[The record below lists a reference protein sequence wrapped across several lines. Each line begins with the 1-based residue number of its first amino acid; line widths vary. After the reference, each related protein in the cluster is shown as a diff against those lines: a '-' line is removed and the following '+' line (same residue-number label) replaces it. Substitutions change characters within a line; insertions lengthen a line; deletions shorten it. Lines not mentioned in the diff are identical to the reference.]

1 MKITVKNDFRNL
13 KKGDVYDFTDINKLK
28 TITVV
33 GKNGCGKSSI
43 FQALRGTKDDIK
55 NVSLYKNDFLKLKD
69 NIEVEHSYEKIFY
82 LDSVKD
88 NGSDLN
94 NAYDASAYVN
104 SGGFYTKDKSHGESS
119 LLYLSM
125 FLDKIKK
132 DIVENKT
139 LIVFDEFDKGF
150 SLELQAKVR
159 DIIYNISE
167 KHNVHIITISHN
179 PILIYKS
186 YIVYD
191 MEKREMVSSSEYL
204 NDKIGMTFIT
214 K

>member
-94 NAYDASAYVN
+94 NAYDASSYVN
-104 SGGFYTKDKSHGESS
+104 SGGFYAKDKSHGESS

>member
-55 NVSLYKNDFLKLKD
+55 NDSLYKNDFLKLKD

-191 MEKREMVSSSEYL
+191 MEKREMVSSSKYL
-204 NDKIGMTFIT
+204 NDKIGMTFI
-214 K
+214 KE

>member
-1 MKITVKNDFRNL
+1 MKITVIKDFRNL
-13 KKGDVYDFTDINKLK
+13 KKGDVYDFTNINKLK

-55 NVSLYKNDFLKLKD
+55 NDSLYKNDFIKLKD
-69 NIEVEHSYEKIFY
+69 NIEVEHSYDKIFF

-88 NGSDLN
+88 NGFDLN
-94 NAYDASAYVN
+94 NAYDGSSYIN
-104 SGGFYTKDKSHGESS
+104 SGGFQTKNKSHGESS
-119 LLYLSM
+119 LIYLSM
-125 FLDKIKK
+125 FLDKVKK
-132 DIVENKT
+132 EIVENKT

-159 DIIYNISE
+159 DIISNISE
-167 KHNVHIITISHN
+167 KYNVHIITISHN

-191 MEKREMVSSSEYL
+191 IEKREMVSSSKYL

-214 K
+214 E

>member
-13 KKGDVYDFTDINKLK
+13 KKDDVYDFIVINKLK

-55 NVSLYKNDFLKLKD
+55 SDSLYQTDFKKLKD

-88 NGSDLN
+88 NGFDLN
-94 NAYDASAYVN
+94 NAYDACAYVN
-104 SGGFYTKDKSHGESS
+104 SGGFHTKDKSHGESS

-132 DIVENKT
+132 HIVENKT

-159 DIIYNISE
+159 GVIYNISE
-167 KHNVHIITISHN
+167 KHKVHIITISHN

-191 MEKREMVSSSEYL
+191 IEKREMVSSSKYL
-204 NDKIGMTFIT
+204 NDKIGMTFT
-214 K
+214 KE

>member
-33 GKNGCGKSSI
+33 GNNGCGKSSI

-55 NVSLYKNDFLKLKD
+55 SDSLYKNDFLKLKD

-94 NAYDASAYVN
+94 NAYDASSYVN

-132 DIVENKT
+132 DIVEIKT

-191 MEKREMVSSSEYL
+191 MEKHEMVSSSEYL

>member
-1 MKITVKNDFRNL
+1 MKITVKTDFRNL
-13 KKGDVYDFTDINKLK
+13 KKGDVYDFTNIDKLK

-55 NVSLYKNDFLKLKD
+55 NDSLYKNDFKKLKD
-69 NIEVEHSYEKIFY
+69 NIEVEHSYDKIFF

-88 NGSDLN
+88 NGFDLN
-94 NAYDASAYVN
+94 NAYDASSYVN
-104 SGGFYTKDKSHGESS
+104 SGGFQTKKKSHGESS
-119 LLYLSM
+119 LIYLSL
-125 FLDKIKK
+125 FLDKVKK
-132 DIVENKT
+132 EIVENKT

-159 DIIYNISE
+159 DIISNISE
-167 KHNVHIITISHN
+167 KYNVHIITISHN

-191 MEKREMVSSSEYL
+191 MEKREMVSSSKYL
-204 NDKIGMTFIT
+204 MDKIGMIFLT
-214 K
+214 

>member
-13 KKGDVYDFTDINKLK
+13 KKDDVYDFTDINKLK

-55 NVSLYKNDFLKLKD
+55 SDSLYKNDFLKLKD

-94 NAYDASAYVN
+94 NAYDASVYVN
-104 SGGFYTKDKSHGESS
+104 SGGFYAKDKSHGESS

-125 FLDKIKK
+125 FLDKVKK

-167 KHNVHIITISHN
+167 KHNVHILTISHN

-186 YIVYD
+186 HIVYD
-191 MEKREMVSSSEYL
+191 MEKREMVSSSKYL
-204 NDKIGMTFIT
+204 NDKIGMTFI
-214 K
+214 KE

>member
-1 MKITVKNDFRNL
+1 MKITIKNDFRNL
-13 KKGDVYDFTDINKLK
+13 KKGDIYDFTDINKLK

-55 NVSLYKNDFLKLKD
+55 SDSLYKNDFLKLKD
-69 NIEVEHSYEKIFY
+69 NIDVEHSYEKIFY

-125 FLDKIKK
+125 FLDKVKK

-159 DIIYNISE
+159 DVIYNISE
-167 KHNVHIITISHN
+167 KHKVHIITISHN

-186 YIVYD
+186 YVVYD
-191 MEKREMVSSSEYL
+191 LEKREMVSSSKYL
-204 NDKIGMTFIT
+204 NDKIGMTFI
-214 K
+214 KE

>member
-33 GKNGCGKSSI
+33 GNNGCGKSSI

-55 NVSLYKNDFLKLKD
+55 SDSLYKNDFLKLKD

-94 NAYDASAYVN
+94 NAYDASSYVN

>member
-13 KKGDVYDFTDINKLK
+13 KKDDVYDFTDINKLK

-55 NVSLYKNDFLKLKD
+55 SDSLYQTDFKKLKD

-88 NGSDLN
+88 NGFDLN

-104 SGGFYTKDKSHGESS
+104 SGGFHTKDKSHGESS

-132 DIVENKT
+132 HIVENKT

-159 DIIYNISE
+159 DVIYNISE
-167 KHNVHIITISHN
+167 KHKVHIITISHN

-186 YIVYD
+186 HIVYD
-191 MEKREMVSSSEYL
+191 MEKREMVLSSKYL
-204 NDKIGMTFIT
+204 NDKIGMTFIA

>member
-33 GKNGCGKSSI
+33 GNNGCGKSSI

-55 NVSLYKNDFLKLKD
+55 SDSLYKNDFLKLKD

-94 NAYDASAYVN
+94 NAYDASSYVN

-132 DIVENKT
+132 DIVEIKT

>member
-55 NVSLYKNDFLKLKD
+55 SDSLYKNDFLKLKD

-119 LLYLSM
+119 IFYLSM

-191 MEKREMVSSSEYL
+191 MEKHEMVSSSEYL

>member
-1 MKITVKNDFRNL
+1 MKITIKNDFRNL
-13 KKGDVYDFTDINKLK
+13 KKGDIYDFTDINKLK

-55 NVSLYKNDFLKLKD
+55 SDSLYKNDFLKLKD
-69 NIEVEHSYEKIFY
+69 NIDVEHSYEKIFY

-159 DIIYNISE
+159 DVIYNISE
-167 KHNVHIITISHN
+167 KHKVHIITISHN

-186 YIVYD
+186 YVVYD
-191 MEKREMVSSSEYL
+191 LEKREMVSSSKYL
-204 NDKIGMTFIT
+204 NDKIGMTFI
-214 K
+214 KE